1 MNRTGY
7 YILILFIMAIVVSS
21 GCIVPT
27 KNQPAPIDS
36 PSGGTNYLVPGTGSA
51 PQHPSPVDT
60 QNPGASSVGPTP
72 TPIPDDTR
80 YLTQV
85 PTYAGISDSGPS
97 YRNLSM
103 LDEPIPISP
112 LYLEIY
118 HNELSLKDYTVAY
131 AYELNK
137 PPLIINFDIKPKID
151 TRTLWYESK
160 TGSYDSN
167 GRRSDVYI
175 TPLQPSPTAWFEV
188 IIRDKSTGNIVLVD
202 GFGRNFGGNTNRTV
216 QVRSSGS
223 YQIDMSGNEVNV
235 TVRMHIINGTA

>member
-1 MNRTGY
+1 
-7 YILILFIMAIVVSS
+7 MAIVVSS

-36 PSGGTNYLVPGTGSA
+36 VSGGTNYLVPGTGSA
-51 PQHPSPVDT
+51 PQQQSPVDT
-60 QNPGASSVGPTP
+60 QNQGASSLSPTP
-72 TPIPDDTR
+72 TPVPDDTR

-85 PTYAGISDSGPS
+85 PTYAGTYDSGPS

-103 LDEPIPISP
+103 LDEPIPTSP
-112 LYLEIY
+112 LHLEIY

-137 PPLIINFDIKPKID
+137 PPLYINFDIKPKMD
-151 TRTLWYESK
+151 SRTLWYEGR
-160 TGSYDSN
+160 TGKYNSYDDN
-167 GRRSDVYI
+167 GKRPDVYVT
-175 TPLQPSPTAWFEV
+175 TPQLSPNAWLEV
-188 IIRDKSTGNIVLVD
+188 IIRDKLTGNIVLVD
-202 GFGRNFGGNTNRTV
+202 GYGRNFGGNTNRTV
-216 QVRSSGS
+216 QVRSSGN